1 MLFFRSHFRAHSN
14 LGWYLSHIGGFCWL
28 LNVCFLDSGH
38 NHSLTSNTSE
48 RTKERVNY
56 KAKSVV
62 EMEMRSDIWL
72 DHFFLFLFSFF
83 RLGSWTFFGYL
94 LFCFCLCERIYYLF
108 AETQNLR
115 AYDLLA
121 IAKVHTVPTAEQQK
135 RICESYWNN
144 ENQAKWLSAMNC
156 ENVWKLRL
164 LFRIP
169 FFSICVCPFTRVS
182 INHEFHR

>member
-1 MLFFRSHFRAHSN
+1 MLFFWSHFRAHSN

-28 LNVCFLDSGH
+28 LNVCFLDSGQ

-83 RLGSWTFFGYL
+83 RLGSWTFFW
-94 LFCFCLCERIYYLF
+94 LF
-108 AETQNLR
+108 AFVYVNGFIICSLKPKIFGHMIYWTLPKCTQSQQQNNKKGYVNR
-115 AYDLLA
+115 IGITKTKQR
-121 IAKVHTVPTAEQQK
+121 IA
-135 RICESYWNN
+135 RMFESYGFCS
-144 ENQAKWLSAMNC
+144 EF
-156 ENVWKLRL
+156 
-164 LFRIP
+164 LFFLDLCLPIYTCLNKP
-169 FFSICVCPFTRVS
+169 WISQIS
-182 INHEFHR
+182 QI